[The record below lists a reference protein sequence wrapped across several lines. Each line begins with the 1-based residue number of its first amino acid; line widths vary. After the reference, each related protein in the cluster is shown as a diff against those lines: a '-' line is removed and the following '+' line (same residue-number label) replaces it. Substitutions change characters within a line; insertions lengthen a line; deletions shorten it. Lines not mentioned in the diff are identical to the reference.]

1 MKITTSRRTDQDEVD
16 YRSYKKG
23 RGNVYDRFLS
33 ISAVSSVVNA
43 FKVIVLEL
51 PS

>member
-1 MKITTSRRTDQDEVD
+1 MHISD
-16 YRSYKKG
+16 KKG
-23 RGNVYDRFLS
+23 LEMRLITEATKKVGVNVYDRFLS

-43 FKVIVLEL
+43 FKVMVLAL

>member
-1 MKITTSRRTDQDEVD
+1 MKITRSRRTGQDEVD
-16 YRSYKKG
+16 YRVTKKVV
-23 RGNVYDRFLS
+23 GNVYDRFLS